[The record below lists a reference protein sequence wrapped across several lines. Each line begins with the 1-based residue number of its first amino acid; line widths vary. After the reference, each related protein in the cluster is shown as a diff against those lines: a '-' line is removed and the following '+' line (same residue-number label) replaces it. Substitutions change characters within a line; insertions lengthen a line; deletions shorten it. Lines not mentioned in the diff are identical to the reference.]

1 MDWRTILAV
10 AALVSAAN
18 ASLLTAQDAAAR
30 QQDEQAIR
38 QTASDYLAAVAR
50 GDAKA
55 LAEFWAA
62 DGDMVDESGHSIS
75 ARQLIAQAT
84 QAEGAAA
91 GPEVTL
97 TDTKIRFL
105 TADVAIE
112 DGTSEVARPGA
123 KGSAVAGRF
132 MAVWVKLDGKW
143 RLASL
148 REARAQAAPVA
159 ARLAALDGLAG
170 QWSGI
175 SGDTVFEVSAH
186 WNAAHTYLVREMA
199 TLRDG
204 KTIFSGSQRIGW
216 DPLSGTIK
224 SWVFDSGGGRGEGTW
239 TQSGDG
245 WTVHSTHIL
254 PDGDQTTSNSTY
266 SLDGEN
272 KLIWKSTVTLPG
284 GRTLPESVIELER
297 KAASP

>member
-1 MDWRTILAV
+1 MDWRTILAI
-10 AALVSAAN
+10 AALVSASS
-18 ASLLTAQDAAAR
+18 ASLLKAQDAASR

-55 LAEFWAA
+55 LAEFWTA
-62 DGDMVDESGHSIS
+62 DGDMVDESGRSIP
-75 ARQLIAQAT
+75 ARQLIARAT

-91 GPEVTL
+91 GSEVTL
-97 TDTKIRFL
+97 KDTTIRFL

-112 DGTSEVARPGA
+112 DGTSEVAGPA
-123 KGSAVAGRF
+123 PKSASVAGRF
-132 MAVWVKLDGKW
+132 MALWVKQDGKW

-148 REARAQAAPVA
+148 REARADTTPLP
-159 ARLAALDGLAG
+159 ARLETLDGLAG
-170 QWSGI
+170 QWSGL

-186 WNAAHTYLVREMA
+186 WNAARTYLIREMA

-224 SWVFDSGGGRGEGTW
+224 SWVFDSSGGRGEGTW

-245 WTVHSTHIL
+245 WIVHATHIL
-254 PDGDQTTSNSTY
+254 PDGEQTISSSTY
-266 SLDGEN
+266 TPDGEN
-272 KLIWKSTVTLPG
+272 KLIWKSIVTLPG
-284 GRTLPESVIELER
+284 GRTLAENVIELER